1 MLFFNTLF
9 DENASCH
16 MAFGEAYPSC
26 LKGAENM
33 TEEELAEHGVNKSMM
48 HEDFMIGSPDLEITG
63 ITHDGEEV
71 AVFRNGNFA
80 F

>member
-16 MAFGEAYPSC
+16 VAFGEAYPSC
-26 LKGAENM
+26 LKGGESIS
-33 TEEELAEHGVNKSMM
+33 EEELAERGVNKSMM
-48 HEDFMIGSPDLEITG
+48 HEDFMIGSADLEITG